1 MYVAV
6 RRYQV
11 KAGSM
16 DEIVRRAQEGFVPL
30 IRQAPGFVAYYGV
43 VTGTD
48 RLFTV
53 SIFQDQPGADEL
65 TRLAADW
72 VRQNLAE
79 LVEGPPDLQAGEVRW
94 SS

>member
-6 RRYQV
+6 RRYKV

-16 DEIVRRAQEGFVPL
+16 DEVVRRAQEGFVPL

-43 VTGTD
+43 EAGNDFV
-48 RLFTV
+48 FTV
-53 SIFQDQPGADEL
+53 SIFRDQAGADES

-79 LVEGPPDLQAGEVRW
+79 LVEGPPELQAGEVRW

>member
-11 KAGSM
+11 KAGLT
-16 DEIVRRAQEGFVPL
+16 DEIIRNGQDFVSL

-43 VTGTD
+43 VAGND
-48 RLFTV
+48 RILTV
-53 SIFQDQPGADEL
+53 SIFQDQAGADES
-65 TRLAADW
+65 TRLVADW
-72 VRQNLAE
+72 ARQHLAE
-79 LVEGPPDLQAGEVRW
+79 LVEGPAELQAGEVRW

>member
-6 RRYQV
+6 RLYKV

-16 DEIVRRAQEGFVPL
+16 DEIVRIAQEGFVPL
-30 IRQAPGFVAYYGV
+30 IRQAPEFVAYYGV
-43 VTGTD
+43 VTGKD
-48 RLFTV
+48 SVFTV
-53 SIFQDQPGADEL
+53 SIFQDQAGADES
-65 TRLAADW
+65 TRLAADF

-79 LVEGPPDLQAGEVRW
+79 LVEGPPELHAGEVRW